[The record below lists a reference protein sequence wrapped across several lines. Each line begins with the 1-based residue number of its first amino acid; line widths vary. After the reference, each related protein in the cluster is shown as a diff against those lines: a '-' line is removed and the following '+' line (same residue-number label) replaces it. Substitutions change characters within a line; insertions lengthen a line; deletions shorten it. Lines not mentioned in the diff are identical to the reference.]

1 MIMTSLQNFINRRAT
16 TRNTATRS
24 ESPVKQ
30 HPSTFSS
37 ANNGGGSHIPLAST
51 RVPSRNSRGAPTT
64 ATVAVELQDD
74 SDDFKDS
81 EILSLVNQDGG
92 GGGYDDDDDDDS
104 ERDDNGE
111 FLHDFNREEVGGR
124 YMVNKHHNTAAINA
138 PLQRNGGTN
147 GGGGDV
153 YRWQKNI
160 APPVNDDM
168 SSDEESDG
176 RVTPRIRIADEPPVS
191 IAAASERAHTPPNR
205 EDLDTGND
213 QFQQEQFYTSIEF
226 EPPAEDVPLP
236 STSDGVEDGRNEI
249 NGFKGGQSWEEI
261 DREYSQHQK
270 TTVMPVRFNVA
281 GLFDVLKEMGVPI
294 RGSERLVLQADTLS
308 HYKLFSIHNPS
319 LPYQI
324 LIPYTPS
331 NPSEPTKMLSEI
343 ATISFIRRTCPSI
356 PTPEIAYHNLDPSN
370 ASRVPFLVI
379 RSLRGRSVASL
390 EGGIPSALKD
400 RKRSAALLDGLARIQ
415 CQIMRSTT
423 ASNSL
428 NVDRIGN
435 IYFKMEAKKP
445 KQTFT
450 LGPFLGADEDSS
462 QDPEASAPITE
473 LADLCLQ
480 VFQSA
485 ETSSLSLATGG
496 NNGRYKEIRTV
507 KRRLAGLLGLLPS
520 VPEAY
525 SQLTLFHN
533 SLSIGNILIDPA
545 TSAITCVLG
554 WRDVYTIPFAL
565 TPVYPVELY
574 PTNSEWRLWSGS
586 EDAGRSGVDRYW
598 GLRSIYETRMAKYDA
613 RFAGD
618 VWDDEE
624 VGGWLRVWEVVNGGV
639 EGWVRRRA
647 WIEGELERLRRL

>member
-16 TRNTATRS
+16 SRNTATRS

-30 HPSTFSS
+30 HPSTFP
-37 ANNGGGSHIPLAST
+37 NGPSHIPLAST
-51 RVPSRNSRGAPTT
+51 RVPSRSSRGAP
-64 ATVAVELQDD
+64 AAELRDD
-74 SDDFKDS
+74 SDEFKDS
-81 EILSLVNQDGG
+81 EILSLENQDSD
-92 GGGYDDDDDDDS
+92 GYDDDDDDRS

-124 YMVNKHHNTAAINA
+124 YLLNTHHNGAAINA
-138 PLQRNGGTN
+138 PLQRNGGTT
-147 GGGGDV
+147 GGGGSDV
-153 YRWQKNI
+153 YRWQKNVVP
-160 APPVNDDM
+160 ANDVM

-191 IAAASERAHTPPNR
+191 IAASERARTPPNR
-205 EDLDTGND
+205 EDSDLAND
-213 QFQQEQFYTSIEF
+213 QLQQEQFYTSIEF
-226 EPPAEDVPLP
+226 EPPIEEVPLP
-236 STSDGVEDGRNEI
+236 STSDGVEDGRNDI
-249 NGFKGGQSWEEI
+249 NALKGSQSWEEI
-261 DREYSQHQK
+261 DREYSQHHK
-270 TTVMPVRFNVA
+270 ATVMPVRFNVS
-281 GLFDVLKEMGVPI
+281 GLFEALKEMGVPI
-294 RGSERLVLQADTLS
+294 RGTERLVLQDTLS
-308 HYKLFSIHNPS
+308 HYKLFSIHNPT

-343 ATISFIRRTCPSI
+343 ATISFIRRTSPSI

-370 ASRVPFLVI
+370 ASRVPFMVI
-379 RSLRGRSVASL
+379 RTLRGRSVVSL

-400 RKRSAALLDGLARIQ
+400 RKRSASLLDGLARMQ

-450 LGPFLGADEDSS
+450 LGPFLGTDEDSS
-462 QDPEASAPITE
+462 QDPEASAPVTE

-485 ETSSLSLATGG
+485 ETSSLSLAAGG

-586 EDAGRSGVDRYW
+586 DDAGISGVDRYW

-639 EGWVRRRA
+639 EGWVKRRG

>member
-16 TRNTATRS
+16 SRTTATRS
-24 ESPVKQ
+24 DSPVKQ
-30 HPSTFSS
+30 HPSTFS
-37 ANNGGGSHIPLAST
+37 NGASHIPLAST
-51 RVPSRNSRGAPTT
+51 RVPSRSSRGAP
-64 ATVAVELQDD
+64 AAELRDD

-81 EILSLVNQDGG
+81 EILSLEGQDN
-92 GGGYDDDDDDDS
+92 GGYDDDDDDDET
-104 ERDDNGE
+104 ERDNGE
-111 FLHDFNREEVGGR
+111 FLHNFNREEVGGR
-124 YMVNKHHNTAAINA
+124 YLLNNHHNGASVNA
-138 PLQRNGGTN
+138 PLQRNGGTSGVV
-147 GGGGDV
+147 GGNDV
-153 YRWQKNI
+153 FRWQKNI
-160 APPVNDDM
+160 VPANDDL

-191 IAAASERAHTPPNR
+191 IAAASERARTPPNE
-205 EDLDTGND
+205 EDADTGNE
-213 QFQQEQFYTSIEF
+213 QLQEQFYTSIEF

-236 STSDGVEDGRNEI
+236 STSDGVEDGRNDF
-249 NGFKGGQSWEEI
+249 NGLKGSQSWEEI

-270 TTVMPVRFNVA
+270 ATVMPVRFNVS
-281 GLFDVLKEMGVPI
+281 GLFEALKEMGVPI
-294 RGSERLVLQADTLS
+294 RGSERLVLQDTLP
-308 HYKLFSIHNPS
+308 HYKLFSIHNPT

-343 ATISFIRRTCPSI
+343 ATISYIRRTCPSI
-356 PTPEIAYHNLDPSN
+356 PTPEVAYHNLDPSN
-370 ASRVPFLVI
+370 ASRVPFMVI
-379 RSLRGRSVASL
+379 RTLRGRRVASL

-400 RKRSAALLDGLARIQ
+400 RKCSAALLDGLARIQ
-415 CQIMRSTT
+415 CQIMRSTA

-450 LGPFLGADEDSS
+450 LGPFLGTDEDSS
-462 QDPEASAPITE
+462 QDPEASVPVTE

-485 ETSSLSLATGG
+485 ETSSLSLAAGG
-496 NNGRYKEIRTV
+496 NSARYKEIRTV
-507 KRRLAGLLGLLPS
+507 KRRLAGMLGLLPS

-533 SLSIGNILIDPA
+533 SLGIGNILIDPA

-574 PTNSEWRLWSGS
+574 PTNSEWRLWSGP
-586 EDAGRSGVDRYW
+586 EDSGRSGVDRYW

-639 EGWVRRRA
+639 EGWVRRRG

>member
-16 TRNTATRS
+16 TRNTAARS
-24 ESPVKQ
+24 ESPVKS
-30 HPSTFSS
+30 HPSTFPSNGSS
-37 ANNGGGSHIPLAST
+37 QIPLAST
-51 RVPSRNSRGAPTT
+51 RVPSRNSRGVPP
-64 ATVAVELQDD
+64 VDLRDD
-74 SDDFKDS
+74 SDEFKDS
-81 EILSLVNQDGG
+81 EILSLENQ
-92 GGGYDDDDDDDS
+92 GGGYDDDDDDDES

-124 YMVNKHHNTAAINA
+124 YLLKNHHNGTGTNGS
-138 PLQRNGGTN
+138 LQRNGAPA
-147 GGGGDV
+147 GGDV
-153 YRWQKNI
+153 YRWQKNV
-160 APPVNDDM
+160 APVNNDDDM

-191 IAAASERAHTPPNR
+191 IAVASERARTPPNKA
-205 EDLDTGND
+205 DSDPASD
-213 QFQQEQFYTSIEF
+213 QMQQEQFYTSIEF
-226 EPPAEDVPLP
+226 EPPAEEVPLP
-236 STSDGVEDGRNEI
+236 STSGGLDDSRSEI
-249 NGFKGGQSWEEI
+249 NGVRGDQTWEEV

-270 TTVMPVRFNVA
+270 TTVTPVRFSVP
-281 GLFDVLKEMGVPI
+281 GLFEALKGMGVPI
-294 RGSERLVLQADTLS
+294 RGTERLVLHDTLS
-308 HYKLFSIHNPS
+308 HYKLFSIHNPT

-331 NPSEPTKMLSEI
+331 NPSETIKMLSEI

-356 PTPEIAYHNLDPSN
+356 PAPEIAYHNLDPSN

-379 RSLRGRSVASL
+379 RTLKGRSVASL
-390 EGGIPSALKD
+390 DGGITAALKD
-400 RKRSAALLDGLARIQ
+400 RKRSAALLDGLARVQ

-423 ASNSL
+423 TPNSL
-428 NVDRIGN
+428 AVDRIGN

-450 LGPFLGADEDSS
+450 LGPFLGAEDDST
-462 QDPEASAPITE
+462 QDPEATAPITE

-480 VFQSA
+480 VFQST
-485 ETSSLSLATGG
+485 ETSSLSSASGG
-496 NNGRYKEIRTV
+496 VGGRYKEVRTV

-533 SLSIGNILIDPA
+533 SLGIGNVLIDPA

-639 EGWVRRRA
+639 EGWVKRRG
-647 WIEGELERLRRL
+647 WIEGELERLRKL

>member
-16 TRNTATRS
+16 SRNTATRS

-30 HPSTFSS
+30 HPSTFS
-37 ANNGGGSHIPLAST
+37 NGASHIPLAST
-51 RVPSRNSRGAPTT
+51 RVPSRNSRGAP
-64 ATVAVELQDD
+64 AVDLRDD
-74 SDDFKDS
+74 SDEFKDS
-81 EILSLVNQDGG
+81 EILSLENQGG
-92 GGGYDDDDDDDS
+92 NGYDDDDDDDLS
-104 ERDDNGE
+104 EQDDNGE

-124 YMVNKHHNTAAINA
+124 YLVNTHHNSVPINA
-138 PLQRNGGTN
+138 PLRGDSGVT
-147 GGGGDV
+147 GGGGGGGGGLF
-153 YRWQKNI
+153 RWGKTVVP
-160 APPVNDDM
+160 ANDDV

-176 RVTPRIRIADEPPVS
+176 RVTPRIRIVDEPPVS
-191 IAAASERAHTPPNR
+191 IAAASERALTPPTK
-205 EDLDTGND
+205 EDSDPGND
-213 QFQQEQFYTSIEF
+213 QLHQEHFYTSIEF
-226 EPPAEDVPLP
+226 ETPAEDVPLP
-236 STSDGVEDGRNEI
+236 STSGGVDDGRDDI
-249 NGFKGGQSWEEI
+249 NGLTGSQSWEEI
-261 DREYSQHQK
+261 DREYSQHHK
-270 TTVMPVRFNVA
+270 GTVMPVRFNVS
-281 GLFDVLKEMGVPI
+281 GLFVALKEMGVPI
-294 RGSERLVLQADTLS
+294 RGTERLVLQETLNN
-308 HYKLFSIHNPS
+308 YKLFSIHNPT

-370 ASRVPFLVI
+370 ASRVPFMVI
-379 RSLRGRSVASL
+379 RTLRGRTVASL

-400 RKRSAALLDGLARIQ
+400 RKRSAAMLDGLARVQ
-415 CQIMRSTT
+415 CQIMRSTS
-423 ASNSL
+423 SNSL

-450 LGPFLGADEDSS
+450 LGPFLGTDEDSS
-462 QDPEASAPITE
+462 QVPEASAPITE

-485 ETSSLSLATGG
+485 ETSSLSLAAGG
-496 NNGRYKEIRTV
+496 NNARYKEIRTV

-520 VPEAY
+520 APEAY

-533 SLSIGNILIDPA
+533 SLGIGSILIDPA
-545 TSAITCVLG
+545 TNAITCVLG

-574 PTNSEWRLWSGS
+574 PTNSEWKLWSGS
-586 EDAGRSGVDRYW
+586 EDAGRSSVDRYW

-639 EGWVRRRA
+639 EGWVKRRG
-647 WIEGELERLRRL
+647 WIEGELEKLRRL